1 MGNIIDLPDLKGRE
15 RVFRDRAHA
24 GRILADLLQP
34 HINPESIVMAIPAG
48 GVPVGSVV
56 AHRLKLPLDVA
67 VVSKITFPWNT
78 EAGYGAVAFDGT
90 FQLNQTLIRRLDLTE
105 EDIQKGIGETTLKV
119 ENRVTKLRGERPF
132 PNLKDRR
139 AILIDDGVASGFTM
153 KVAIEA
159 LKRVGA
165 ANVAVA
171 IPTAHAESVQGVLN
185 TVDDVFCPN
194 LRRGWQFAVASAY
207 EKWTDVTDTEVIQ
220 ILENSQA
227 FKMLS
232 SKL

>member
-1 MGNIIDLPDLKGRE
+1 MGNIIELPDLKGRE

-105 EDIQKGIGETTLKV
+105 EDIQKGIGETALKV
-119 ENRVTKLRGERPF
+119 ENRVTKLRDKRPF
-132 PNLKDRR
+132 PILKDRR
-139 AILIDDGVASGFTM
+139 VILIDDGVASGFTM

-159 LKRVGA
+159 LERAGA
-165 ANVAVA
+165 AHVAVA
-171 IPTAHAESVQGVLN
+171 VPTAHAESVESVLK
-185 TVDDVFCPN
+185 TADDVFCPN

-220 ILENSQA
+220 ILENSQD
-227 FKMLS
+227 FKMF
-232 SKL
+232 